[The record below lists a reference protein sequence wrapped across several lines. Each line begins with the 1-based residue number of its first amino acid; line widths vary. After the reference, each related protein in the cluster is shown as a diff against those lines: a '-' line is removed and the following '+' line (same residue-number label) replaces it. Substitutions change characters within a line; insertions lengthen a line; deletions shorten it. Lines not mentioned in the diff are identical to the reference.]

1 MVDDHAEGEQRAQKH
16 KDAPLIGNQPFTE
29 HTTAGIPAG
38 GQVPG
43 KRPKNLDEALKTLSD
58 FLD

>member
-1 MVDDHAEGEQRAQKH
+1 MVDDHVEGEQRAQAR
-16 KDAPLIGNQPFTE
+16 KDAHLTGDRPFTE